1 MTLYEQSTMHLRK
14 QCAPII
20 LVLLFS
26 LALLSSCAPR
36 PVAEP
41 FATGL
46 SQPRGMAFDA
56 TGNLFVA
63 EAGAL
68 APGATSNISPQINHS
83 SRVVRIAPD
92 GHVTTVLDNLPYTN
106 YVEAGDTGAADVAF
120 IGNTLYA
127 LIGEGYDDQLSRMV
141 LRVQPGAPPQPV
153 ANLRR
158 FAEGTVPMAE
168 QMISAGPPS
177 NPDAMVA
184 APDGSVLY
192 VADGASGRVMSV
204 TPDGRMRIVAEL
216 PNKPPM
222 TGMGFGPD
230 GKLYVAMFSR
240 RPHAPGSGEIWTI
253 DSANHAALSMNDLTM
268 PIAVRFDS
276 TGAMYVLEFSDGRQ
290 PNNPYAPNAGRLLR
304 IGHDGAK
311 VVVLDRLNYPTA
323 MAFSRTGDLYIAV
336 NGAFSGPGEGTILKV
351 PCEALGVPD
360 ACPAL

>member
-1 MTLYEQSTMHLRK
+1 MKNIPWTHKR
-14 QCAPII
+14 C
-20 LVLLFS
+20 LL
-26 LALLSSCAPR
+26 LLALLAGALLSSCAPR
-36 PVAEP
+36 SIVEP
-41 FATGL
+41 FAAGL

-56 TGNLFVA
+56 AGNLFVA
-63 EAGAL
+63 ETGAL
-68 APGATSNISPQINHS
+68 APGATSNVSPQINHS

-92 GHVTTVLDNLPYTN
+92 GHVTTILDNLPYTN

-120 IGNTLYA
+120 IGGRLYV

-141 LRVQPGAPPQPV
+141 LRVQPGVPPQPV

-204 TPDGRMRIVAEL
+204 TPDGPIRIVAEL

-230 GKLYVAMFSR
+230 GKLYVTMFSR
-240 RPHAPGSGEIWTI
+240 RPHTPGSGEIWTI
-253 DSANHAALSMNDLTM
+253 DSGDHAALSMNNLNM
-268 PIAVRFDS
+268 PIAVRFDA
-276 TGAMYVLEFSDGRQ
+276 TGTMYVLEFSDGRQ

-304 IGHDGAK
+304 IGRDGAK
-311 VVVLDRLNYPTA
+311 AVVLNRLNYPTA

-336 NGAFSGPGEGTILKV
+336 NGAFSGPDDGAIVKV
-351 PCEALGVPD
+351 PCEKLGMPD
-360 ACPAL
+360 ACPAV

>member
-1 MTLYEQSTMHLRK
+1 MKKNPRMRTRCL
-14 QCAPII
+14 
-20 LVLLFS
+20 LLF
-26 LALLSSCAPR
+26 ALLAVTLLPSCANPSI
-36 PVAEP
+36 AEP

-46 SQPRGMAFDA
+46 DQPRGMAFDT

-68 APGATSNISPQINHS
+68 APGATSNVSPQINHS
-83 SRVVRIAPD
+83 SRIVSVAPD

-120 IGNTLYA
+120 IGSTLYV

-141 LRVQPGAPPQPV
+141 LRVQPGTPPQPV

-184 APDGSVLY
+184 APDGNLLY

-204 TPDGRMRIVAEL
+204 TPDGPIRIVAAL

-222 TGMGFGPD
+222 TGMAFGPD
-230 GKLYVAMFSR
+230 GKLYVSMFSR
-240 RPHAPGSGEIWTI
+240 RPHTPGSGEIWTI
-253 DSANHAALSMNDLTM
+253 DSADHATLSMRGLTM
-268 PIAVRFDS
+268 PIAVRFDDS
-276 TGAMYVLEFSDGRQ
+276 GAMYVLEFSDGRQ
-290 PNNPYAPNAGRLLR
+290 PENPYAPNAGRLLR
-304 IGHDGAK
+304 IGRDGAK
-311 VVVLDRLNYPTA
+311 TVVLDRLNYPTA
-323 MAFSRTGDLYIAV
+323 MVFSRTGDLYIAV
-336 NGAFSGPGEGTILKV
+336 NGAFTGPGEGAIVKV
-351 PCEALGVPD
+351 SCEKLGMPD
-360 ACPAL
+360 GCPAL